1 VIECLSVCVE
11 VRVAHEEVCALSAE
25 QLSKSRFRRCLLSN
39 SESTRY
45 KTTLVY
51 LSTHTSHTMHTTLR
65 ISHSVQTSGQQCL
78 RSLQQ
83 QQCRHV
89 SSFRRTKKMLL
100 VQPDP
105 SFTSSTGTQD
115 HIIYNPPSSAPNVYH
130 TPLKFLPKDDPR
142 RRLHTLLRPT
152 TPETPPSLPPAVRPV
167 YEKKYHLKEAD
178 IEEIRRLRAED
189 PRQWTR
195 VRLAEKFECSQF
207 FVSLCCSAPQIK
219 EQRQTELE
227 KIKEKWGR
235 TKTEAREDRQTR
247 KQSWGKAV

>member
-1 VIECLSVCVE
+1 
-11 VRVAHEEVCALSAE
+11 
-25 QLSKSRFRRCLLSN
+25 
-39 SESTRY
+39 
-45 KTTLVY
+45 
-51 LSTHTSHTMHTTLR
+51 MHTTPR
-65 ISHSVQTSGQQCL
+65 IPFSLASNGSACL
-78 RSLQQ
+78 RPLQQ
-83 QQCRHV
+83 HQSRHV
-89 SSFRRTKKMLL
+89 SSFRRTKKMLR

-105 SFTSSTGTQD
+105 SFTTTTGTQD

-142 RRLHTLLRPT
+142 RRLHTLLQPT
-152 TPETPPSLPPAVRPV
+152 ASATSTTNAAPLPPPVRPV

-219 EQRQTELE
+219 DERQAELE

-235 TKTEAREDRQTR
+235 TKREAREDRQIR
-247 KQSWGKAV
+247 KQGWGKAV